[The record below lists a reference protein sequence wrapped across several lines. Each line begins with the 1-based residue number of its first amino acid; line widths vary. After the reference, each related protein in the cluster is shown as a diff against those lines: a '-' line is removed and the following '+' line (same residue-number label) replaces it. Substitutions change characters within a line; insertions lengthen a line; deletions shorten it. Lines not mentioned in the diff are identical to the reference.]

1 MKIFSISVFHV
12 SDKSYLSISHTFSFP
27 KAEMLQRLEM
37 KRRWISMMEMKKWT
51 GEDANGQQEESKT
64 EGAED

>member
-37 KRRWISMMEMKKWT
+37 KRRWISMMD
-51 GEDANGQQEESKT
+51 EDDDGDGDDDDGDSDSDSDE
-64 EGAED
+64 